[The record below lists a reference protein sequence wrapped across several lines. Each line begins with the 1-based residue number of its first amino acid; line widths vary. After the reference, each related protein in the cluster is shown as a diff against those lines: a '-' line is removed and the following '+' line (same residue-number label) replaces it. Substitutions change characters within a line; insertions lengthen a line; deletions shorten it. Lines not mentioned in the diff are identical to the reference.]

1 MSRAL
6 PIFAAAGLLVGI
18 WIRRLLFRSA
28 TAVAASLVS
37 PPIENRPA
45 EAPQREEHEKR
56 DASAKW
62 IFGLVLFLF
71 ISGLAIHGI
80 LAGYLS
86 SLKASPT
93 ATDQWGGAAKVQPQP
108 QTQNVP
114 RLQVSPPLD
123 LQKFQAQE
131 ELKLNTYG
139 WINHT
144 AGVVRLPIQKAMEL
158 ILQEGLPTRSGSNAD
173 QNGPSSYQLIQHRLE
188 ERLGNQGQQ

>member
-1 MSRAL
+1 
-6 PIFAAAGLLVGI
+6 
-18 WIRRLLFRSA
+18 
-28 TAVAASLVS
+28 VAASLVS
-37 PPIENRPA
+37 PPIENGPA
-45 EAPQREEHEKR
+45 ETPPREEHETR

-86 SLKASPT
+86 SLKAGPT
-93 ATDQWGGAAKVQPQP
+93 ATDQWRGAAKVQPQL

-123 LQKFQAQE
+123 LQNFQSQE

-144 AGVVRLPIQKAMEL
+144 AGIVRLPIQRAMEL
-158 ILQEGLPTRSGSNAD
+158 ILQEGLPTRSSSNAD
-173 QNGPSSYQLIQHRLE
+173 QNGRSSYQLIQQRLE
-188 ERLGNQGQQ
+188 DRAGNQGQK